1 MPIKAKRC
9 GIQFD
14 PPSVILIY
22 ENEHINKLRKRV
34 MPVRSFSQYSGNKQ
48 FLSCNYELCWV
59 MKLFIKKWKKVLLIK
74 VWLIASDCSR
84 AAERLKHHPRHG
96 PYLDTVSL
104 EQLVR
109 LHTVLRDHLR
119 GLTVEESLKQQHH
132 SDTQED
138 LNKLS
143 DEELNC
149 RKAQM
154 DVLFEL
160 NRRRK
165 DDPEFVYDLQVEFP
179 ENSVRETCS
188 WDQSD
193 DEF

>member
-1 MPIKAKRC
+1 MSITAKRC
-9 GIQFD
+9 GIKFD

-34 MPVRSFSQYSGNKQ
+34 MPVRSFSQYS
-48 FLSCNYELCWV
+48 
-59 MKLFIKKWKKVLLIK
+59 
-74 VWLIASDCSR
+74 DCRR

-96 PYLDTVSL
+96 HYLDSVSL

-119 GLTVEESLKQQHH
+119 GLSVEESLREQRRSHT
-132 SDTQED
+132 DDED
-138 LNKLS
+138 LNKVS
-143 DEELNC
+143 DEELKR
-149 RKAQM
+149 RKAEM
-154 DVLFEL
+154 DILFEL

-165 DDPEFVYDLQVEFP
+165 DEPDFVYDLEVEFP

-193 DEF
+193 EEF

>member
-1 MPIKAKRC
+1 MS
-9 GIQFD
+9 FFWLT
-14 PPSVILIY
+14 PP
-22 ENEHINKLRKRV
+22 
-34 MPVRSFSQYSGNKQ
+34 
-48 FLSCNYELCWV
+48 
-59 MKLFIKKWKKVLLIK
+59 
-74 VWLIASDCSR
+74 DCSR

-96 PYLDTVSL
+96 HYLDSVSL

-119 GLTVEESLKQQHH
+119 GLSVEESLREQRRSHAH
-132 SDTQED
+132 EED

-143 DEELNC
+143 DEELNR

-160 NRRRK
+160 NQRRK
-165 DDPEFVYDLQVEFP
+165 DDPDFVYDLEVEFP

-193 DEF
+193 EEF